1 MKMRRQFARGGLI
14 VSHSQDHNVVLC
26 PLCHGHGVE
35 HKELLVVRWRSREF
49 EQELQTIADE
59 AAFGTEGGMDN
70 PMTLHPV
77 YNNDKD

>member
-1 MKMRRQFARGGLI
+1 MRGDLI
-14 VSHSQDHNVVLC
+14 VSHSADQNVVLC

-59 AAFGTEGGMDN
+59 AAFGTAGGLDD
-70 PMTLHPV
+70 PIAKHPV
-77 YNNDKD
+77 YNNESD

>member
-1 MKMRRQFARGGLI
+1 MRRPFARGGVI
-14 VSHSQDHNVVLC
+14 VSHSPDKNVVLC

-59 AAFGTEGGMDN
+59 AAFGVSGGIED
-70 PMTLHPV
+70 PIAQHAT
-77 YNNDKD
+77 YNNESD

>member
-1 MKMRRQFARGGLI
+1 MKVRGQFARGGLI
-14 VSHSQDHNVVLC
+14 VSQSPDQNVVLC

-59 AAFGTEGGMDN
+59 AAFGAAGGLED
-70 PMTLHPV
+70 PIKKHPV
-77 YNNDKD
+77 YNNEAD